1 MNPYQTPESTL
12 VQAPPAAVPEH
23 YSENLLRGSLLMMAS
38 LVFFALQ
45 TLAIKELAITHHIGA
60 WQALWFRFAVSAVVT
75 IAIFAPRKQIAWLR
89 VGKTKLLIARGV
101 VGALGTAFFY
111 LTIPKLGAGISTLLS
126 NTYVVFSIVLAAW
139 WLRESLSLRRLVWIG
154 VTFIGMALL
163 VMKNRVV
170 TTEDLTPYYI
180 LAVLGALTAGF
191 VIVTIRSL
199 HRTESTATIFWSQ
212 IAWGLL
218 LLTPILPLVWTP
230 LTWSAFGL
238 LVACGVM
245 AAFGQI
251 FMTAAF
257 RDLPVQMGAG
267 YQMALPV
274 LTAIGGVVCFDER
287 LLPLQWLAAG
297 LILVGTWNAVRR
309 RRVVAKIE

>member
-1 MNPYQTPESTL
+1 MKTVPTTTAPAPSL
-12 VQAPPAAVPEH
+12 IQAPPAEH
-23 YSENLLRGSLLMMAS
+23 TENLLRGSLLMMGS
-38 LVFFALQ
+38 LVFFALH
-45 TLAIKELAITHHIGA
+45 TLVIKELAVTHHVGP
-60 WQALWFRFAVSAVVT
+60 WQSLWFRFAVSAVVT

-89 VGKTKLLIARGV
+89 VGHSKLLIARGV

-126 NTYVVFSIVLAAW
+126 NTYVVFSILLAAW
-139 WLRESLSLRRLVWIG
+139 WLRETLSLRRLMWIG
-154 VTFIGMALL
+154 VTFIGMGLL
-163 VMKNRVV
+163 VLKNPV
-170 TTEDLTPYYI
+170 TSTENLTPYYI

-218 LLTPILPLVWTP
+218 LLTPVLPLVWTP
-230 LTWSAFGL
+230 LTWPATGL
-238 LVACGVM
+238 LIACGVM

-251 FMTAAF
+251 FMTSAF
-257 RDLPVQMGAG
+257 RDLPVQTGAG

-274 LTAIGGVVCFDER
+274 LTAIGGVICFDER
-287 LLPLQWLAAG
+287 LVLLQWLAAG
-297 LILVGTWNAVRR
+297 LIVVGTWNTVRR
-309 RRVVAKIE
+309 RRVVVAAE